1 MIRKRAAACLPFLAL
16 LLASGA
22 TLAQEPSSQPSQ
34 PAQPPVMLGGVEP
47 LMSKQK
53 EVYDLLLAGKWKE
66 ARELASQQLYVLAGY
81 VEKYPGLVATALSLE
96 ALADAGLGNEG
107 AAACRW
113 QGAQNLDPKLANADL
128 SAFGAAGALLKKHQL
143 QTPSA
148 PDPETL
154 RIAQPQAGKEEKEG
168 DVQRPQLLTQQ
179 RPVYT
184 LAARKAG
191 TRGTVVVE
199 AIIEKDGS
207 IANPNVLRH
216 QPLGLDV
223 AAVDAAC
230 GWRFKPATLKGKP
243 VKVYYVL
250 TINFQ
255 PQPGEAPAI
264 SQP

>member
-1 MIRKRAAACLPFLAL
+1 MIRKNIAIL
-16 LLASGA
+16 LLLLLIPGA
-22 TLAQEPSSQPSQ
+22 ALAQEAP
-34 PAQPPVMLGGVEP
+34 PASNPPGQPPILFGGVEP

-53 EVYDLLLAGKWKE
+53 EVLDLLLAQKWKL
-66 ARELASQQLYVLAGY
+66 ARDLASQQLYVLAGY
-81 VEKYPGLVATALSLE
+81 VDKYPGLVATALSLE

-113 QGAQNLDPKLANADL
+113 QWAQNLDPKLTGADL
-128 SAFGAAGALLKKHQL
+128 SAFGEAGALLKKRPFQP
-143 QTPSA
+143 PSA
-148 PDPETL
+148 SDPETL
-154 RIAQPQAGKEEKEG
+154 RIAQPQAGKEKKEKKE
-168 DVQRPQLLTQQ
+168 DEVQRPELRAQQ
-179 RPVYT
+179 RPVYP

-207 IANPNVLRH
+207 IANPNVLQH

-230 GWRFKPATLKGKP
+230 GWQFKPATLEGKP

-250 TINFQ
+250 TVNFQ
-255 PQPGEAPAI
+255 P
-264 SQP
+264 